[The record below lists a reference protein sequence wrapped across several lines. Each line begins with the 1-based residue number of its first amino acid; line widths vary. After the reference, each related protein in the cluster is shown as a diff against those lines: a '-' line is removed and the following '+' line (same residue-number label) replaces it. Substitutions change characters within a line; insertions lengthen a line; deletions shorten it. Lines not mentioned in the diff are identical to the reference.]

1 MASLEFA
8 EILPS
13 FTFVIFTGFVPS
25 LSDTLIFPSVVAE
38 NFGPSLLPTCTVS
51 KEGFSTVANVILP
64 FLLCV
69 TSKFLPAIISIV
81 LPALI
86 ASPFAFTV
94 LFPFLVPSP
103 ALAFNVKAALFT
115 AFTTESTVA
124 ILPVSSSFTFTVPG
138 VVPAS
143 IPPVTTSN
151 PLSPVV
157 IVLLSVFAFTPS
169 VPTVKDFS
177 SAFTVISL
185 VVLTF
190 CKPLPRFT
198 SYLIV
203 EVELSA
209 SVFTTTVVP
218 LPSTKFTVS
227 YGFTKSFATPFSC
240 KFQPACNTSPTVAA
254 LFLIP
259 STLLGTVALV
269 VGTGVPFFAPSKL
282 PPTLAITLPPLFKPS
297 FVTDTGF
304 LPSATGVIV
313 TPSPLMT
320 VLSPASFLNS
330 ADSNSV
336 NFFANLIFKVFSSAY
351 LTLIFL
357 SDKLSPSAP
366 PKIFKR

>member
-124 ILPVSSSFTFTVPG
+124 ILPVSPSVTFTVP
-138 VVPAS
+138 VVTDS
-143 IPPVTTSN
+143 ISPVTTFN

-185 VVLTF
+185 VVSSF

-203 EVELSA
+203 EVERSA

-269 VGTGVPFFAPSKL
+269 VGTVVPVFAPSKL
-282 PPTLAITLPPLFKPS
+282 PPTLAITLPPLFNPS
-297 FVTDTGF
+297 FVTDTF
-304 LPSATGVIV
+304 LLETAFPLGVIV
-313 TPSPLMT
+313 NPFPVIVATSP
-320 VLSPASFLNS
+320 VSFLNS
-330 ADSNSV
+330 VDFKSFNS
-336 NFFANLIFKVFSSAY
+336 FAS
-351 LTLIFL
+351 LTLKVL
-357 SDKLSPSAP
+357 SFS
-366 PKIFKR
+366 